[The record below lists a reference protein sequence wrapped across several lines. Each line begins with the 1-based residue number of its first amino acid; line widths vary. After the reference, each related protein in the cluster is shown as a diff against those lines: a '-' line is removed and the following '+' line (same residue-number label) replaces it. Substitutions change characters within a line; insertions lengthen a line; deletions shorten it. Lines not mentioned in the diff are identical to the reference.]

1 MRVLVTGASRGIGA
15 AICVQLARSGA
26 QVAACGSAHRAELQA
41 VVAQITAA
49 GGTGHALHG
58 DLADPAVP
66 AQLVDAAVA
75 AMGGLDAVVSNA
87 GIAFPGKLAE
97 TQVQDWD
104 RVHAVNVRAPW
115 LLAKAAYPHLLAA
128 KGCVAVVASISG
140 LHPYPGAGAYSASK
154 AALLMLVRQLAQ
166 EWAAD
171 GLRVNAVSPGMVR
184 TPLTEALYADEA
196 LRRQREALVPMH
208 RIGTPEEVA
217 HIVEFLLSPA
227 GSYMTGQNIVVDGGV
242 GDAIHGLFAG
252 RPDTGAGART

>member
-15 AICVQLARSGA
+15 AICVRLARSGA
-26 QVAACGSAHRAELQA
+26 QIAACGSSHRVELQA
-41 VVAQITAA
+41 VVAQIASA
-49 GGTGHALHG
+49 GGKGHALHG

-87 GIAFPGKLAE
+87 GIAFPGPLAQ
-97 TQVQDWD
+97 TQLQEWD

-115 LLAKAAYPHLLAA
+115 LLAQAAYPHLRAA

-196 LRRQREALVPMH
+196 SRRQREALVPMH
-208 RIGTPEEVA
+208 RIGTPEEIA
-217 HIVEFLLSPA
+217 HIVEFLISPV
-227 GSYMTGQNIVVDGGV
+227 GSYMTGQNIVADGGV

-252 RPDTGAGART
+252 RPDTGTWT